1 MNKKYSR
8 IKSICDCKIVPM
20 NQFNIIIPDRLIGQ
34 RIDSAMAQ
42 MLPDYSRS
50 KITTWVRSGGAL
62 INGKTFKPKEKIL
75 GGEIVTLNIKAEKTN
90 DWKAEDIPLDI
101 VFEDDDIIVVNK
113 PVGLVTHP
121 GAGNW
126 TGTLANALLHYDPSL
141 ANLDRAGIVHR
152 LDKNTSGLMVVA
164 RSELA
169 QKNLVE
175 QLQTH
180 AVSREYS
187 AIVYGHMISGG
198 TVDEPIGRDPK
209 DRIRQAVVEDGKD
222 AVTHYRVIDRFAH
235 HTHVKAILETGRT
248 HQIRVHLSYIGHP
261 LIADPMYGGKIRFP
275 KKADDHLKN
284 ALKKFNRQALHAK
297 KLTLTH
303 PITLEQMSWKVPLPQ
318 DLQDL
323 LKVLQEFDSI

>member
-1 MNKKYSR
+1 
-8 IKSICDCKIVPM
+8 M
-20 NQFNIIIPDRLIGQ
+20 NQLNIIIPDRLIGQ
-34 RIDSAMAQ
+34 RIDSALAI

-50 KITTWVRSGGAL
+50 KITTWVRSESAF
-62 INGKTFKPKEKIL
+62 INDKTFKPKDKVL
-75 GGEIVTLNIKAEKTN
+75 GGEIVKLKIKQEKTN
-90 DWKAEDIPLDI
+90 DWVAQDIPIDIIFEDEDI
-101 VFEDDDIIVVNK
+101 IIINK

-126 TGTLANALLHYDPSL
+126 RATLANALLYHDPSL
-141 ANLDRAGIVHR
+141 TKLDRAGIVHR

-180 AVSREYS
+180 SVAREYS

-198 TVDEPIGRDPK
+198 TVDKPIGRDAK
-209 DRIRQAVVEDGKD
+209 DRIKQAVNEDGKD
-222 AVTHYRVIDRFAH
+222 AITHYRVIDRFGH

-248 HQIRVHLSYIGHP
+248 HQIRVHMSHIGHP
-261 LIADPMYGGKIRFP
+261 LIADTMYGGKIRFP
-275 KKADDHLKN
+275 KKADEVLKD
-284 ALKKFNRQALHAK
+284 ALKGFDRQALHSK

-303 PITLEQMSWKVPLPQ
+303 PILGQEMSWKAPLPKDMQ
-318 DLQDL
+318 ALI
-323 LKVLQEFDSI
+323 KVLHA

>member
-1 MNKKYSR
+1 MNLLN
-8 IKSICDCKIVPM
+8 IV
-20 NQFNIIIPDRLIGQ
+20 IPNRLIGQ
-34 RIDSAMAQ
+34 RIDSAMAT

-50 KITTWVRSGGAL
+50 KITSWVRSGKAL
-62 INGKTFKPKEKIL
+62 LNDKTFKPKEKIL
-75 GGEIVTLNIKAEKTN
+75 GGEIVVLSIEKEKVIA
-90 DWKAEDIPLDI
+90 WLPEDIAI
-101 VFEDDDIIVVNK
+101 EVVYEDDDIIVINK

-126 TGTLANALLHYDPSL
+126 TGTLANALLYYDPSL

-180 AVSREYS
+180 QVSREYS

-198 TVDEPIGRDPK
+198 TVDMPIGRDPK
-209 DRIRQAVVEDGKD
+209 DRIRQAVVEEGDGKD
-222 AVTHYRVIDRFAH
+222 AITHYRVIDRFAH
-235 HTHVKAILETGRT
+235 HTHVKCILETGRT
-248 HQIRVHLSYIGHP
+248 HQIRVHMAYVEHP

-275 KKADDHLKN
+275 KKADDELKE
-284 ALKKFNRQALHAK
+284 ALKSFKRQALHAK
-297 KLTLTH
+297 KLSLSHPLTG
-303 PITLEQMSWKVPLPQ
+303 EQMSFKAPLPQ

-323 LKVLQEFDSI
+323 LTMLAEFDSV